1 VNDTIS
7 HNTLI
12 VARKQN
18 RRRLFEGLIHKASS
32 HSMILALSSL
42 NERFENPLYDS
53 SKLHR
58 TTSD

>member
-1 VNDTIS
+1 MS

-12 VARKQN
+12 VARWRN
-18 RRRLFEGLIHKASS
+18 HRRFFEGLIHKTSS
-32 HSMILALSSL
+32 HSMILGLSSL

-53 SKLHR
+53 DKIHR

>member
-1 VNDTIS
+1 MS

-12 VARKQN
+12 VARRRN
-18 RRRLFEGLIHKASS
+18 RRRLFEGLIHKASR
-32 HSMILALSSL
+32 HSMILGLSSL

-53 SKLHR
+53 SKLHG